1 MALVFSHQAIPENLL
16 ILDVLNGTGIM
27 INVLNALIGIILM
40 LMEDV
45 SPLVISVKLLIQILE
60 LVLNAIKDLNLMMET
75 VFLLHL

>member
-45 SPLVISVKLLIQILE
+45 SPLVISVKLLIQFLE